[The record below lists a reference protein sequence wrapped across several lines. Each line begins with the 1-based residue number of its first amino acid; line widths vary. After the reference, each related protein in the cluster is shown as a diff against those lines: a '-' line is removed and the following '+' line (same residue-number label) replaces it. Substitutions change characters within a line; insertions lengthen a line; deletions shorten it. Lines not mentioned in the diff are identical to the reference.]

1 MGLACSVQ
9 IVQIPGTADLHMWG
23 PGLHAVAIISGNVSH
38 PAGDSCSQIEHLCNN
53 CCQLCKYLET
63 CVRSDYAGPAG
74 QLMVGVEVIQH
85 TLQRLSGSYDNTPGA
100 KWQRTA
106 RKDLV
111 REGMS
116 LQGGC
121 CPRMV
126 KFLAS
131 YLFESLQILII
142 TFILLGWS
150 FISGH
155 KK

>member
-23 PGLHAVAIISGNVSH
+23 PAWQLSQGMSRTQQEI
-38 PAGDSCSQIEHLCNN
+38 PAPKSSASVIML
-53 CCQLCKYLET
+53 CQLCKYLET
-63 CVRSDYAGPAG
+63 CVRSHYGGPAG
-74 QLMVGVEVIQH
+74 QLMAGVEVIQH

-126 KFLAS
+126 KFL
-131 YLFESLQILII
+131 YTFLHLICLEA
-142 TFILLGWS
+142 FK
-150 FISGH
+150 F
-155 KK
+155 